1 MSDFEI
7 KDLPE
12 RTQSFWKIAGP
23 GAVLVGLS
31 IGAGEIIIWPS
42 IVAEFGASMVWAAIL
57 GIFLQLWVNLE
68 IGRWTIATGET
79 AFTGFSR
86 IWLGFGPLFL
96 FLTVLANLAPGW
108 GRASGLALKA
118 LIVGPAGYG
127 SDTFWT
133 VITFLI
139 AALIL
144 FGPNV
149 IYQSVE
155 RSVEALIIIIT
166 LGLIS
171 MTIAIGSSDIWYTL
185 GQGII
190 NVGYRD
196 PGISVKV
203 LFSALVF
210 AGAVGIYNLFY
221 SFYLRDKNIGMGA
234 RIPKMINPLRGKGEA
249 MPSKGFLFK
258 ENPENLRRFSAW
270 WNYVKKDQIIFFWA
284 LNSFTIILFIFGA
297 LAVLHP
303 RGIIPTAGTL
313 IWDEAVVLGE
323 IWGNPGRVIF
333 LIVGF
338 ATLFGTQLVILD
350 GVSRTFADII
360 FMNVKKARSREVGW
374 WYMIFCGGWM
384 VLGCFLTFIME
395 RVGVTD
401 LGFIFNA
408 AYVGGFTMA
417 IYVPL
422 ILYLNLKYL
431 PKSVKPGVTAIT
443 MMGIASVVYIGFAIS
458 SIIWEITTRL

>member
-1 MSDFEI
+1 M
-7 KDLPE
+7 
-12 RTQSFWKIAGP
+12 
-23 GAVLVGLS
+23 
-31 IGAGEIIIWPS
+31 
-42 IVAEFGASMVWAAIL
+42 
-57 GIFLQLWVNLE
+57 
-68 IGRWTIATGET
+68 
-79 AFTGFSR
+79 
-86 IWLGFGPLFL
+86 
-96 FLTVLANLAPGW
+96 
-108 GRASGLALKA
+108 
-118 LIVGPAGYG
+118 
-127 SDTFWT
+127 
-133 VITFLI
+133 
-139 AALIL
+139 

-210 AGAVGIYNLFY
+210 EGAGGIYNLFY